1 MHAKKAAKLSAGR
14 KVRRLKGHNIF
25 ETWVTFAL
33 KNITDGGSA
42 CEDRRVPYKVRAH
55 KIEEYI
61 KNMVRSHI
69 NMFPVVLYRYV
80 KKNSTRMYFEEGL
93 NILKLYRF
101 NKVYVNSNYININL
115 ATARQYR

>member
-33 KNITDGGSA
+33 KNITDGGSS

-61 KNMVRSHI
+61 KNMIAYQHVSSGTVSLREKK
-69 NMFPVVLYRYV
+69 FYQDVLGRRP
-80 KKNSTRMYFEEGL
+80 KYFKTVP
-93 NILKLYRF
+93 I
-101 NKVYVNSNYININL
+101 
-115 ATARQYR
+115 